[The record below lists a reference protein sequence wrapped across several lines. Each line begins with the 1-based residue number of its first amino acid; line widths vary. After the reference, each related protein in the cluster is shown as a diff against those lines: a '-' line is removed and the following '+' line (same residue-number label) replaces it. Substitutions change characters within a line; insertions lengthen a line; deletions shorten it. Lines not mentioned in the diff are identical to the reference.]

1 MIFLHCKCP
10 SAIPKP
16 MFPAGEVRNVN
27 AEKSDLRLNVA
38 FMLFPVGLLLFL
50 FMPTSA
56 PICVSI
62 PS

>member
-1 MIFLHCKCP
+1 
-10 SAIPKP
+10 